1 MQKKGV
7 DAYII
12 PNSDPHQSEYPATH
26 WKSLNWISG
35 FTGSAGTVLVANDH
49 AGLWTDSRYF
59 IQGEQELST
68 SSFELHKMTKQ
79 HHPGYID
86 WCLNNL
92 PKGAKVVIDGP
103 MASLTQ
109 RDKYAK
115 ALAKK
120 DLTLLTTTDFID
132 EVWAERPTI
141 PTEMVFE
148 HDITY
153 SGESRKDKID
163 RVKAEMAELGA
174 DTHLI
179 TTLDDIAWLMNLRG
193 RDVECNPVFV
203 SYCLI
208 GPQSTLLF
216 IDTNKVS
223 PELTQK
229 LATDKIE
236 LRPYSEITSHLTQLK
251 TDKGLLIHKATLN
264 VQLYD
269 AINPGIKVIDDK
281 LISRCLLYTSPS
293 PRDATL
299 SRMPS
304 SA

>member
-1 MQKKGV
+1 MIDSRLATLRAKMQKKGV

-26 WKSLNWISG
+26 WKSLNWISV

-179 TTLDDIAWLMNLRG
+179 TTLDDIAL
-193 RDVECNPVFV
+193 
-203 SYCLI
+203 S
-208 GPQSTLLF
+208 
-216 IDTNKVS
+216 
-223 PELTQK
+223 
-229 LATDKIE
+229 
-236 LRPYSEITSHLTQLK
+236 
-251 TDKGLLIHKATLN
+251 LIH
-264 VQLYD
+264 
-269 AINPGIKVIDDK
+269 I
-281 LISRCLLYTSPS
+281 
-293 PRDATL
+293 
-299 SRMPS
+299 
-304 SA
+304 